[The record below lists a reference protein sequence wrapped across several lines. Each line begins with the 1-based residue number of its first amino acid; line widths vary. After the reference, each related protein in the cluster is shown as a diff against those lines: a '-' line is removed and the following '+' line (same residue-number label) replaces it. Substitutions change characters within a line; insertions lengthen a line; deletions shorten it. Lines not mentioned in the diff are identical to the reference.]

1 MPIFVGDVVRS
12 DAFVFRPAY
21 TIIAGIGTP
30 RRVVLVPPF
39 VALPREPLELG
50 VVRIIPFFCRQLL
63 VPVGEIV
70 SPVVVDAVGHSLLII
85 SK

>member
-50 VVRIIPFFCRQLL
+50 IRIISFFCRQLL